1 MINVTNLPPH
11 QGFPWCGEKKLLM
24 KKYFYI
30 SIFLMLS
37 ICQSCTKQND
47 LMTVGKSMRIHFETV
62 APTFESDTPEDDIL
76 SRTTD
81 ISGAGTSSVQVG
93 FENGD
98 TVGIFPD
105 GGFQIPFKLPVVGAP
120 VPSVNIVADGWDTKA
135 STLYAVYSP
144 FDFYNKDA
152 EKIPWSYK
160 GPQQQYGNDTKDH
173 LGNYWFL
180 ASDTVSATVDGSG
193 NTIFAASLI
202 MMGAAIRCQ
211 TKVPVACTIVR
222 MILVAPYAAFP
233 TDGYYDLFD
242 TTAPKE
248 DVLHKFSSSP
258 IISIPYLHQPFKTNG
273 YTDHLTLDF
282 PGGIALAANERIR
295 GWFVSPE
302 ANLSSM
308 TVELYLYDTAGNC
321 YVTSKALTASV
332 GNIARNSVKAIGFA
346 NAVQTTTPFNNLNP
360 WEVEEPI
367 CPTCTPVAF

>member
-1 MINVTNLPPH
+1 M
-11 QGFPWCGEKKLLM
+11 FCM
-24 KKYFYI
+24 A
-30 SIFLMLS
+30 
-37 ICQSCTKQND
+37 QSCTKQNELD
-47 LMTVGKSMRIHFETV
+47 YISKNMRIHFETV
-62 APTFESDTPEDDIL
+62 EPSFESDTPEEGIL

-81 ISGAGTSSVQVG
+81 IGGSSSAQIG
-93 FENGD
+93 FEEGD
-98 TVGIFPD
+98 TVGIFPK

-120 VPSVNIVADGWDTKA
+120 VPSVDIIAEGWDTKA

-173 LGNYWFL
+173 LGKYWFL
-180 ASDTVSATVDGSG
+180 ASDTVSATVDNAG
-193 NTIFAASLI
+193 NTLFAASII
-202 MMGAAIRCQ
+202 MMGAVIRCQ

-222 MILVAPYAAFP
+222 MILVAPDDAFP

-302 ANLSSM
+302 ADLTSK
-308 TVELYLYDTAGNC
+308 TVELYLYDSNGNC
-321 YVTSKALTASV
+321 YVASRAGLSASL
-332 GNIARNSVKAIGFA
+332 GNVSRNSVKAIAFS
-346 NAVQTTTPFNNLNP
+346 NAVQTTSPFNNLNP